1 MMYAY
6 KEKASETSIGSH
18 NLRDVLECCKIEEGD
33 SMFLVVR
40 VYFCWTLIK
49 QRLKFKEGEFKV
61 LRFKADSDEK
71 RDQWIQAINFAKELL
86 DPTAAVE
93 IKSADVQLF
102 KDVISSTLTLN
113 N

>member
-1 MMYAY
+1 
-6 KEKASETSIGSH
+6 
-18 NLRDVLECCKIEEGD
+18 
-33 SMFLVVR
+33 
-40 VYFCWTLIK
+40 
-49 QRLKFKEGEFKV
+49 V